1 VNYFGHAAV
10 ASWSAPT
17 EPGVTL
23 GSMLPDFCG
32 MCGSRIEAADEA
44 GVAGGI
50 ELHHA
55 TDAAFHQLPVV
66 TGLMRELDE
75 ELARGGCS
83 RGPRR
88 AVSHIGV
95 ELLLDGVLID
105 EPGYRAAYLAGLAH
119 QPALRWRDA
128 EGGERFAVLL
138 ERLRDRGVPD
148 DLRRPEAVAARV
160 HRVLAPRPRLAPS
173 PGELGT
179 IRDALAAFQ
188 PRVEVAAGTIVRA
201 LRAALAAVAAAD
213 APAGGA
219 PPSGQM

>member
-1 VNYFGHAAV
+1 MNYFGHAAV

-23 GSMLPDFCG
+23 GAMLPDFCG
-32 MCGSRIEAADEA
+32 MCGARIEAADEA
-44 GVAGGI
+44 GVASGI
-50 ELHHA
+50 DLHHA
-55 TDAAFHQLPVV
+55 TDAAFHQLPAV
-66 TGLMRELDE
+66 TRLMRALDE
-75 ELARGGCS
+75 ELARGGCA

-119 QPALRWRDA
+119 RPVLRWRDA
-128 EGGERFAVLL
+128 GGGERFAVLL
-138 ERLRDRGVPD
+138 DRLRDRGVPD

-173 PGELGT
+173 PGELGA

-188 PRVEVAAGTIVRA
+188 PRVAVAAGTIVRA
-201 LRAALAAVAAAD
+201 LRAALAAAD
-213 APAGGA
+213 TPAGA
-219 PPSGQM
+219 VPPSGQV